1 MSTSDSIWA
10 VRAGL
15 SVATVGYLLSS
26 HDALLG
32 GTTLHAFWF
41 ALGVALIVGLVQT
54 SRAYPH
60 GWPVETAGG
69 QAGEAIKK
77 YKMT

>member
-32 GTTLHAFWF
+32 GTSLHAFWF

-54 SRAYPH
+54 SRAYQH
-60 GWPVETAGG
+60 GRPGEPAGR
-69 QAGEAIKK
+69 QAAKAF
-77 YKMT
+77 